1 MPPGPSQGALFQ
13 VLPAA
18 SALLGTGSVA
28 TGHWKKRAKSVFD
41 SLSYFLP
48 APLHS
53 IFLSCV
59 TVTPI
64 ALWIS
69 PSGPVLGYQV
79 VEAEMDT
86 LPRMT

>member
-41 SLSYFLP
+41 SLSYFLS
-48 APLHS
+48 APLHF

-69 PSGPVLGYQV
+69 SSGPILGYQV
-79 VEAEMDT
+79 VEAETDT